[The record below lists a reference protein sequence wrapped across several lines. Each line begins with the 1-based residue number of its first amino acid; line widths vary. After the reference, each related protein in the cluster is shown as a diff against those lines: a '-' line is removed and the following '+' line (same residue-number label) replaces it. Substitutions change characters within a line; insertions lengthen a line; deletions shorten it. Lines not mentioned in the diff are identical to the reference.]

1 MPHPPEAQARSM
13 PNAEAAEFDCYV
25 WIDRG
30 GALHADYADDADS
43 LQTPRGL
50 TARTADLLS
59 FRAEPRSGGGE
70 ESPSSR

>member
-1 MPHPPEAQARSM
+1 M

-25 WIDRG
+25 GIDRG

-50 TARTADLLS
+50 
-59 FRAEPRSGGGE
+59 
-70 ESPSSR
+70 